1 MKALLIDLLNY
12 VMFLHVPLHIDVTHL
27 LSSDAGF
34 IQNDISGVPNDDT
47 QLMSGGKEWNND

>member
-1 MKALLIDLLNY
+1 MIDLLNN
-12 VMFLHVPLHIDVTHL
+12 VRFLHVPLHIDVTHL

-47 QLMSGGKEWNND
+47 QHMSGGKEWNID